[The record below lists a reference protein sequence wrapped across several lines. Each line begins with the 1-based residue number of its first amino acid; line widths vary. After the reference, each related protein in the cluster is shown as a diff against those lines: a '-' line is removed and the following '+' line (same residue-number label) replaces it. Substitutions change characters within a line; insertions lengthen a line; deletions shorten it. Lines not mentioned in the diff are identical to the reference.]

1 MLGVIRLNDPLENGG
16 QVISAS
22 GSTFMDIPVA
32 LKGDTVFCEL
42 HQGTYPIV
50 GCHDSWTM
58 NDRGVAVDGCKAA
71 CGCAM
76 RTTLTI
82 AGVA

>member
-22 GSTFMDIPVA
+22 GSLFMGLPVA
-32 LKGDTVFCEL
+32 LKNDRVFCKL
-42 HQGTYPIV
+42 HDGNYPII
-50 GCHDSWTM
+50 GCHPTWTM
-58 NDRGVAVDGCKAA
+58 NGNGVVVDNCKAG
-71 CGCAM
+71 CGCAIKS
-76 RTTLTI
+76 TLPI

>member
-42 HQGTYPIV
+42 HQGTYQIV

-58 NDRGVAVDGCKAA
+58 NERGVAVDGCTAA

-76 RTTLTI
+76 RSTLTI